1 MKSVIQ
7 EASSLSKA
15 IEQGWVK
22 AGKPQEFSIRILQEP
37 SKNFLGI
44 TLQNAKVAF
53 FFGKLQ
59 DIPPAPKEQK
69 HHSHQKKQQQKNKPY
84 QQRTSPQQKASPQKR
99 GQNRRPHY
107 KRPQQPSAQ
116 KNTHPQEVKNK

>member
-15 IEQGWVK
+15 IEQGWIK

-37 SKNFLGI
+37 NKNFLGI
-44 TLQNAKVAF
+44 TLQNAKVAV

-59 DIPPAPKEQK
+59 DMPPVLKEQK
-69 HHSHQKKQQQKNKPY
+69 QQPTQKNKPY
-84 QQRTSPQQKASPQKR
+84 PPRPPQQKSAQQR
-99 GQNRRPHY
+99 RNQNRRPHY
-107 KRPQQPSAQ
+107 KRPPQQPQQPSQ
-116 KNTHPQEVKNK
+116 QRPPQPEKK

>member
-15 IEQGWVK
+15 IEQGWTK

-44 TLQNAKVAF
+44 TLQNAKVAV

-59 DIPPAPKEQK
+59 DMPPAQKEKPHASPRQ
-69 HHSHQKKQQQKNKPY
+69 QPPRKKTFTQRPQQQAQP
-84 QQRTSPQQKASPQKR
+84 RTQT
-99 GQNRRPHY
+99 RRPHY
-107 KRPQQPSAQ
+107 KRPPQQQPSPSAQ
-116 KNTHPQEVKNK
+116 TPSPQEKK